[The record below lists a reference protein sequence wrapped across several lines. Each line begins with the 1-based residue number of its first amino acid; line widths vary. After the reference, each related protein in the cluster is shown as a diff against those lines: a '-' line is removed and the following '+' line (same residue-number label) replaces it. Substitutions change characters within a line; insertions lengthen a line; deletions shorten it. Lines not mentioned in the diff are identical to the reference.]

1 MAQHSSSSA
10 EIQYKRLQDLITALR
25 YQESLER
32 IPVSKASELLI
43 IYARDCPDPLIGSED
58 RNSAAVGVNPFVKR
72 SSKKKRF
79 LCFWMKIDD
88 EMVMFNDN

>member
-1 MAQHSSSSA
+1 MTQHTSSNA

-43 IYARDCPDPLIGSED
+43 IYCRDCPDSLIGSED
-58 RNSAAVGVNPFVKR
+58 RIGASVGVNPFVKK
-72 SSKKKRF
+72 SMKKKRF
-79 LCFWMKIDD
+79 LCF
-88 EMVMFNDN
+88 

>member
-1 MAQHSSSSA
+1 MAQHTNSNA

-43 IYARDCPDPLIGSED
+43 IYCRDCPDPLIGSED
-58 RNSAAVGVNPFVKR
+58 RIEATVGVNPFVKK
-72 SSKKKRF
+72 SMKKKRF
-79 LCFWMKIDD
+79 LCF
-88 EMVMFNDN
+88 